1 MRSSACSTRWCR
13 RIRPLSWEAASSS
26 MPRGDRTRMIE
37 NTTDD
42 VATALFRFGGARGHI
57 ETSRISTGIRF
68 NIGYDIVE
76 LDSEG
81 NPL

>member
-1 MRSSACSTRWCR
+1 
-13 RIRPLSWEAASSS
+13 
-26 MPRGDRTRMIE
+26 MIE

-68 NIGYDIVE
+68 NIGYDIVGSTGTLRYSYE
-76 LDSEG
+76 RIIENRGDSRRFRARRIMQKPAKES
-81 NPL
+81 